1 MAVSSGAKG
10 LEAAVLLTEADEPT
24 AQDLAGLADLGGHG
38 VVVHLADPRGTLRDT
53 RTT

>member
-1 MAVSSGAKG
+1 
-10 LEAAVLLTEADEPT
+10 VLLTEGEEPS
-24 AQDLAGLADLGGHG
+24 APDLAGLTDLGGHG